1 MSQITIILKPA
12 EKETLL
18 DLADRER
25 MDPCSLGGLLV
36 REVLEHRGLLRS
48 NKVQNDSLKQE
59 TGNDRS
65 SKSAQGN
72 R

>member
-25 MDPCSLGGLLV
+25 RDPCSLGGLLV
-36 REVLEHRGLLRS
+36 REALEHRGLLSS
-48 NKVQNDSLKQE
+48 NKVQNDSLKQG